1 MQYRVSLYYIKLMI
15 LNRHHEFHR
24 LITFLTQIVIQILR
38 GLTGFGADIVSMTTP
53 ALVVFFPG
61 LLVVPLTPVTPV
73 M

>member
-1 MQYRVSLYYIKLMI
+1 MQYLVSSYYIKLMI
-15 LNRHHEFHR
+15 LNRHHECHR